1 MKKRGKN
8 LFLLMLVWSMV
19 IGSCI
24 YCVSGCSKDNRS
36 PDAKQW
42 TPQSGRAP
50 VAGDEY
56 TNPSDGSVL
65 VWIPG
70 GEFMMGST
78 DGDND
83 EKPRHKV
90 RVEGFWF
97 AKYEVTNRQYGE
109 FLRAT
114 GFPEPGYWDDTNYN
128 KPDMP
133 VTAVKFYEALG
144 YIEWANL
151 RLPTE
156 AEWEYVASGGHQYEY
171 PTNNGSVDHD
181 NANFW
186 GVGGKDTW
194 LETPAP
200 VGTFPANP
208 YGIYDLAGNVW
219 EWTSSLYYRYPYVET
234 DGREDAQAR
243 YQRTMRGGSWQ
254 FGTRYCRTT
263 ARHHFAMHLRYDY
276 VGLRMAKSGA
286 APIGR

>member
-8 LFLLMLVWSMV
+8 LFLLMLIWGMV
-19 IGSCI
+19 IGSCV

-36 PDAKQW
+36 RDAKQW
-42 TPQSGRAP
+42 TPESGRAP

-70 GEFMMGST
+70 GEFMMGSN

-97 AKYEVTNRQYGE
+97 GKYEVTNRQYGE

-114 GFPEPGYWDDTNYN
+114 GFPEPGYWDDPDYN
-128 KPDMP
+128 KPDLP

-171 PTNNGSVDHD
+171 PTNNGSIDHD
-181 NANFW
+181 NSNFW

-194 LETPAP
+194 LETPGP
-200 VGTFPANP
+200 VGTFPPNP
-208 YGIYDLAGNVW
+208 YGIYDMAGNVW

-254 FGTRYCRTT
+254 FGTRYCKTT

-286 APIGR
+286 APTGR